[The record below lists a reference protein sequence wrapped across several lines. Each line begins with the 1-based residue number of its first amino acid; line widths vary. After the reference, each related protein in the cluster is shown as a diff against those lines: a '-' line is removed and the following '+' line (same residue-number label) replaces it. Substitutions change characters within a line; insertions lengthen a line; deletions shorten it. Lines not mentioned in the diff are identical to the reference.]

1 MTVSPQFNDE
11 LGQQTLRKYRK
22 ALIHKSWLK
31 WMLWSVP
38 IAYLLYG
45 ALVPLGFYLW
55 WGGGLLWKHA
65 LQHAAIRHVFWNFAS
80 NHIY

>member
-11 LGQQTLRKYRK
+11 LGHQTLLKHGK
-22 ALIHKSWLK
+22 ALMRKSWLK

-38 IAYLLYG
+38 IAYLFYG
-45 ALVPLGFYLW
+45 ALAPLGLYLW
-55 WGGGLLWKHA
+55 WGDGLLWKHA
-65 LQHAAIRHVFWNFAS
+65 LQHAAIRLIFWNFTS